1 MEELIAT
8 RLAQRKLNTLL
19 LGSFGALGLLIAIVG
34 IYGLMAFVVS
44 QRTREIGVRIA
55 LGASRASVV
64 GMVVA
69 KSLVL
74 VASGLLAGGGA
85 AWFLSSTA
93 RAFLFGLEPTDP
105 RAFAAAAATLVLAAL
120 IATAIPARR
129 AAGVNP
135 VEALRSE

>member
-1 MEELIAT
+1 
-8 RLAQRKLNTLL
+8 
-19 LGSFGALGLLIAIVG
+19 
-34 IYGLMAFVVS
+34 
-44 QRTREIGVRIA
+44 
-55 LGASRASVV
+55 
-64 GMVVA
+64 MVLA

-74 VASGLLAGGGA
+74 VASGLLAGGVA